1 VGKERNAIT
10 ARVTRNKRVLRCS
23 IDPGVELNRRQ
34 RKVLEEYKASDRRP
48 HVGMAFIAGGARYR
62 ENWDEAKF
70 GANGDLPNRLHKTPA
85 GTYFWL
91 VINDLSGANLRQD
104 GSHRAFHGDFMA
116 PIYCVSCGRA
126 DMSADRLCTKQHR
139 VPLRLLR
146 TLEIAEP
153 SKYEARLQASTSKA
167 VEEKEG
173 SATIDA
179 APERNGGWVST
190 VTFNEPVKTSPRN
203 DPGPI
208 EKLFGA
214 ILTFLW
220 NRVKL
225 LVILTL
231 LGIAAGGR

>member
-23 IDPGVELNRRQ
+23 IDRGVELNRRQ
-34 RKVLEEYKASDRRP
+34 KKVLEEYKASCRRP
-48 HVGMAFIAGGARYR
+48 HVGMAFIGSGVRFR
-62 ENWDEAKF
+62 ESWDDGRFGPHGNWPK
-70 GANGDLPNRLHKTPA
+70 RLHKTPA

-91 VINDLSGANLRQD
+91 VISNLSGAYLRQD
-104 GSHRAFHGDFMA
+104 GSHQTFHGEFMA

-190 VTFNEPVKTSPRN
+190 VTLNEPVKTSPRN
-203 DPGPI
+203 DPGQI

-214 ILTFLW
+214 ILTFVW